1 MTDAQLHVPVSNDL
15 IYDIGLHRGEDTD
28 FYLKKGFRVVAIEA
42 NPRLA
47 AEAQHRFSEYVA
59 DGRLT
64 LVVGAVIEAGQDEA
78 TSGFV
83 SFYENEDM
91 PIWGTVNKTWADR
104 NARLGHESRIIQVPV
119 VDLKAVIAKHGM
131 PYYMKIDIEGCDMIC
146 LRMLEKFRARPR
158 YVSLE
163 SNKTSFEEVRIE
175 MDVLTR
181 LGYSHFKTIEQSSIS
196 KVQRPPLPAREG
208 VYVDHQFDFGSSGL
222 FGAELPG
229 SWHSRRATVLK
240 YALVHVGYYLLGDA
254 GVMRSWGFPCA
265 KLLRRITRLALRLL
279 TRNPVPGWYDTH
291 ARNIEAVSI
300 AVDDAERVITEGS
313 R

>member
-78 TSGFV
+78 ASGFV

-146 LRMLEKFRARPR
+146 LRALDHFLAKPT
-158 YVSLE
+158 YL
-163 SNKTSFEEVRIE
+163 SFESDKVC
-175 MDVLTR
+175 MDGIRAELELLLR
-181 LGYSHFKTIEQSSIS
+181 LGYLDFMAVEQSSIS
-196 KVQRPPLPAREG
+196 ERTTAPQPPLEG
-208 VYVDHQFDFGSSGL
+208 YYVEHSFVHGCSGL
-222 FGAELPG
+222 FGKELRG
-229 SWHSRRATVLK
+229 RWLSSDQLVRK
-240 YALVHVGYYLLGDA
+240 YHAIHFGYSLLGDDGLVSKWKFPGA
-254 GVMRSWGFPCA
+254 GI
-265 KLLRRITRLALRLL
+265 LRRIMKRAIRFSTK
-279 TRNPVPGWYDTH
+279 NPVPGWYDTH
-291 ARNIEAVSI
+291 ARHSSARVS
-300 AVDDAERVITEGS
+300 
-313 R
+313 